1 MLMQFGSLIS
11 DESDENESSSENDH
25 VHDPLLNNTKPTRK
39 QRSKIERKDMLIQT
53 KDEDHSR
60 NSSTQTNLIEE
71 TTPVKNELR
80 TSAIKLNDITLNEFL
95 EILNVRISNDVTH
108 TIKETFPQRYGDYGI
123 LSNLSA
129 RSNIPVN
136 KLVNLRP
143 RAHTRLHESA
153 SDSGLSSGSEY
164 TNSLS
169 AWYADAPSNYV

>member
-1 MLMQFGSLIS
+1 MY
-11 DESDENESSSENDH
+11 
-25 VHDPLLNNTKPTRK
+25 DPLLNNTKPTRK
-39 QRSKIERKDMLIQT
+39 QYAKVERKDRLIQT

-60 NSSTQTNLIEE
+60 NSSTQTNLIDE
-71 TTPVKNELR
+71 TAHAKNDIQ
-80 TSAIKLNDITLNEFL
+80 AGVIKLKDITLNEFL
-95 EILNVRISNDVTH
+95 EILNTRISNDVTQ

-123 LSNLSA
+123 LSNLST

-136 KLVNLRP
+136 KLINLRP

-153 SDSGLSSGSEY
+153 SDSGLSSSSEY

>member
-1 MLMQFGSLIS
+1 MHG
-11 DESDENESSSENDH
+11 
-25 VHDPLLNNTKPTRK
+25 PLLNNTKPIRK
-39 QRSKIERKDMLIQT
+39 QKSKVERKDMPTQT
-53 KDEDHSR
+53 KVEDHSR
-60 NSSTQTNLIEE
+60 NSSSHTNLIEE

-80 TSAIKLNDITLNEFL
+80 TDAIKLNDITLNEFL
-95 EILNVRISNDVTH
+95 EILNVRISNDVTQ

-143 RAHTRLHESA
+143 RAHSRLHESA
-153 SDSGLSSGSEY
+153 ADSGLSSGSEY

-169 AWYADAPSNYV
+169 AWSADTPSNYV